1 MSSIDLKLDY
11 AGAINDPDNIKK
23 DLRKALR
30 IATYSMLSA
39 LVFTGALYLLAGY
52 LQSLI
57 TG

>member
-1 MSSIDLKLDY
+1 MSSIELKLDY
-11 AGAINDPDNIKK
+11 AGAVNDPDNIKR

-39 LVFTGALYLLAGY
+39 TVFTVALYFLAGY